1 MEKTLLAM
9 MLIPLLALAV
19 APQVMP
25 AMDHPTVTCPATA
38 VQLPAG
44 LEGWTRKQPVRAG
57 ATAKVAT
64 TLPLGVGV
72 SATLLLTPK
81 IAYAVRREKP
91 GGSISSGG
99 IFAFT
104 VPVAG
109 RYRVALGA
117 GAWIDVLSGTTPAT
131 SVSHGHGPD
140 CTGVRKMVDFD
151 LKPGRYLLQVA
162 GNASATLPLMVARMP

>member
-1 MEKTLLAM
+1 M
-9 MLIPLLALAV
+9 MLIPLLTLA
-19 APQVMP
+19 ATPQAMP
-25 AMDHPTVTCPATA
+25 AMDHPTVTCPAA
-38 VQLPAG
+38 MAPLPAG
-44 LEGWTRKQPVRAG
+44 LEGWTRKQAIRAG
-57 ATAKVAT
+57 ATANVAT

-72 SATLLLTPK
+72 SATLLPTPK
-81 IAYAVRREKP
+81 IAYAVRPEKP
-91 GGSISSGG
+91 GGSVSSGG

-117 GAWIDVLSGTTPAT
+117 GAWIDVLTGTTLAT

-162 GNASATLPLMVARMP
+162 GNASTTLPLMVARMP

>member
-1 MEKTLLAM
+1 M
-9 MLIPLLALAV
+9 MLIPLLALAA
-19 APQVMP
+19 APQTMS
-25 AMDHPTVTCPATA
+25 AMDHPTVACPATVA
-38 VQLPAG
+38 PLPAG
-44 LEGWTRKQPVRAG
+44 LEGWTRKQAVRAG

-72 SATLLLTPK
+72 SATLLPTPK
-81 IAYAVRREKP
+81 IAYPVRPQKP
-91 GGSISSGG
+91 GGSVSSGG

-104 VPVAG
+104 VPVTG

-131 SVSHGHGPD
+131 SVSHSHGSD

-151 LKPGRYLLQVA
+151 LKPGRYLLQVV
-162 GNASATLPLMVARMP
+162 GNPSATLSLMVARMP